1 MAAERD
7 QAGAS
12 GSGLSGTGRDT
23 EGLNAG
29 TSGSAAMGD
38 RGLGTAEVHT
48 GLHSGG
54 SDEYSGLQF
63 AGRESGGGVGG
74 RVRNVAE
81 TVRERAGNLGGPV
94 RNLADNLGEA
104 ASTVRDRAR
113 SVSERTTGALEKRGM
128 LDRLRDNPLP
138 VLGVAFAMGFL
149 LAARDDDDDYGESRR
164 GRARNE
170 LRDALMAGVA
180 AGLAQGAR
188 GFLSQAGNESTGFVN
203 TLMDAFMGG
212 AGGGGGESRGGSSG
226 GGRTGSGSTGGISRA
241 GRGGSTGG
249 GSTGG
254 GRSGSYAGG
263 GSTQRPPSHQE
274 Y

>member
-94 RNLADNLGEA
+94 RNLAGNLGEA
-104 ASTVRDRAR
+104 AGTVRDRAR
-113 SVSERTTGALEKRGM
+113 SVSERATGALEKRGM

-203 TLMDAFMGG
+203 TLMDAFL
-212 AGGGGGESRGGSSG
+212 GGGESRGGTGGGESRGGREAGGRSG
-226 GGRTGSGSTGGISRA
+226 GGSTGGISRA
-241 GRGGSTGG
+241 DRGGST
-249 GSTGG
+249 G

-263 GSTQRPPSHQE
+263 GSTHRPPSHQE

>member
-94 RNLADNLGEA
+94 RNLAGNLGDA
-104 ASTVRDRAR
+104 AGTVRDRAR
-113 SVSERTTGALEKRGM
+113 SVSERATGALEKRGM

-138 VLGVAFAMGFL
+138 VLGVAFALGFL
-149 LAARDDDDDYGESRR
+149 LAARDEDDDYGESRR

-180 AGLAQGAR
+180 TGLAQGAR
-188 GFLSQAGNESTGFVN
+188 GFLSQAGSESTGFVN
-203 TLMDAFMGG
+203 TLMDAFLGS
-212 AGGGGGESRGGSSG
+212 AGGESG
-226 GGRTGSGSTGGISRA
+226 GGRTGGGSAGGGSRA
-241 GRGGSTGG
+241 DRGGST
-249 GSTGG
+249 G

-263 GSTQRPPSHQE
+263 GSTHRPPSHHE